1 MTYKLPICRGEAW
14 YRSFPIQFYP
24 AVQSFSLLL
33 ISIYGVLPR
42 LFDGEKRR
50 RESLLLFFFFSSI
63 FFLLLFCFPFLASAP
78 SVTHEKTFSPNPRCV
93 NYYRNCSE
101 TCST

>member
-33 ISIYGVLPR
+33 IYIDGVLPR

-50 RESLLLFFFFSSI
+50 RESLLLSFFFPPFFFSS
-63 FFLLLFCFPFLASAP
+63 FVLFSLLSLRPVGDARENLLSQP
-78 SVTHEKTFSPNPRCV
+78 SLCKLLP
-93 NYYRNCSE
+93 
-101 TCST
+101 